1 MELLE
6 TLVFSCAYYLLC
18 SCIPGIF
25 GNSASIDTSVMK
37 EKFDLIATVLFQT
50 DWNVFFT
57 LTFED
62 VCHRFGADLRE
73 MDNLM
78 YIKFTDQQ
86 CDPQCLFLIRWDGAA
101 AKSLNMFFDRLLY
114 KFNISWQS

>member
-18 SCIPGIF
+18 SCIPGTF

-78 YIKFTDQQ
+78 YEIFGMSGDEIIGQY
-86 CDPQCLFLIRWDGAA
+86 REG
-101 AKSLNMFFDRLLY
+101 RLDVPIQKHSGKY
-114 KFNISWQS
+114 